1 MIIPGFRF
9 FWNRISDE
17 WLLSRRAA
25 FCFGIA
31 SVIVIALTPILWGG
45 IGSETNN
52 WLMNLL
58 WAVVG
63 IVGALSL
70 VFVWTGMWQY
80 WLRLD
85 SSSKSVR
92 RMWYFAL
99 IVGFWYGAILYYL
112 LAYLIQRKAAGGK
125 SAA

>member
-1 MIIPGFRF
+1 
-9 FWNRISDE
+9 
-17 WLLSRRAA
+17 
-25 FCFGIA
+25 
-31 SVIVIALTPILWGG
+31 
-45 IGSETNN
+45 
-52 WLMNLL
+52 MNLL